1 MQSFIKP
8 TPKKILV
15 PTLSDGRDDFFFKS
29 LIWNQS
35 FCDGDNI
42 VFDFSSCNFLGPNA
56 VVFLGGITRLIQSNN
71 RHVSLAINTMLPKIQ
86 MNLQQNGFALMMGSG
101 TAGWQGNSIP
111 YREYVEPNKDTVLK
125 YLTDDWLGRGWINV
139 SQNLKNEIAGR
150 MWEIFAN
157 AFEHSLS
164 KIGLVCCGQYFK
176 NKKELVLAVA
186 DFGVGIPSN
195 VRRYRGQPALQNGDA
210 MQWAF
215 QKGNSTRV
223 DGGPGGVG
231 LDILKDFVRV
241 SKGSLAIYSHG
252 GYAYI
257 DQNSELYDNHAAHLG
272 CTVVQ
277 VKLRCDD
284 TYYCLSNELD
294 SAQYYF

>member
-1 MQSFIKP
+1 MQSNISTTTSK
-8 TPKKILV
+8 TIYV
-15 PTLSDGRDDFFFKS
+15 PRINDELNDFFS
-29 LIWNQS
+29 MALIWKQANVNN
-35 FCDGDNI
+35 DNI
-42 VFDFSSCNFLGPNA
+42 IFDFSDCSFLRPNA
-56 VVFLGGITRLIQSNN
+56 VVFLGGITRLIQESGRTVHFSLNSMQQ
-71 RHVSLAINTMLPKIQ
+71 HVK
-86 MNLQQNGFALMMGSG
+86 MNLLQNGFASMMGAE
-101 TAGWQGNSIP
+101 TEPWQGNSIP
-111 YREYVEPNKDTVLK
+111 YREYVEPNEDIVLK
-125 YLTDDWLGRGWINV
+125 YLTDDWLGRGWINI

-176 NKKELVLAVA
+176 NNKELVLAVA

-195 VRRYRGQPALQNGDA
+195 VRAFKAQDDIEPKDA

-215 QKGNSTRV
+215 TKGNTTSKTAWPR
-223 DGGPGGVG
+223 GVG
-231 LDILKDFVRV
+231 LDLLKEFVRV

-257 DQNSELYDNHAAHLG
+257 DENSELYDNHTAFFG

-277 VKLRCDD
+277 VTLRCDD
-284 TYYCLSNELD
+284 NYYCLSTELD
-294 SAQYYF
+294 SAQYF